1 MRKLISLG
9 VLTILLS
16 MLASP
21 AVAGSVKDCEV
32 LNEDG
37 ITKALHGLCIAYWGA
52 DNGRSQE
59 RILANYRKKMRPVDP
74 GNRNGTGDPDMPG
87 LVDASCP
94 CWTIE
99 HMAKAIGFAPAF
111 ECNTSSDPEI
121 AIYGSKSRAVVTFL
135 VDSIGCFY
143 VGPDI
148 MVMSRSLEVG
158 DEQACRDGIQ
168 ALVDEDFYITN
179 EEGDFILD
187 EMGDMIPIDCT

>member
-1 MRKLISLG
+1 MRKLIALG
-9 VLTILLS
+9 VLAILLS
-16 MLASP
+16 LLASP
-21 AVAGSVKDCEV
+21 AIAGSVEDCEE
-32 LNEDG
+32 LKEDG
-37 ITKALHGLCIAYWGA
+37 ITKALYGQCIAYWSA

-59 RILANYRKKMRPVDP
+59 RILANYRKKMRAGDP
-74 GNRNGTGDPDMPG
+74 GDRNDSGDPDMPG

-94 CWTIE
+94 CWTIDQ
-99 HMAKAIGFAPAF
+99 MANAISYSPAY

-135 VDSIGCFY
+135 VDSIGCIY

-179 EEGDFILD
+179 EEGEFIED
-187 EMGDMIPIDCT
+187 EMGNFIPIDCT

>member
-74 GNRNGTGDPDMPG
+74 GNRNVTGDPDMPG
-87 LVDASCP
+87 LVDDLSCP
-94 CWTIE
+94 CWPNDE
-99 HMAKAIGFAPAF
+99 MANAIGVAPAF
-111 ECNTSSDPEI
+111 ECQLSYDPVL
-121 AIYGSKSRAVVTFL
+121 AIYGATGSAYFSVNLFAPA
-135 VDSIGCFY
+135 SCFY
-143 VGPDI
+143 FGPGAIVDRFFLS
-148 MVMSRSLEVG
+148 VEE
-158 DEQACRDGIQ
+158 EQACRDGIQ
-168 ALVDEDFYITN
+168 ALVDEDFQDIT
-179 EEGDFILD
+179 
-187 EMGDMIPIDCT
+187 CT